1 MTNSNPTLAKPTN
14 RPTPAYE
21 LHRTPALT
29 LGGNSADKAS
39 APELANLHVG
49 KGLELKGKISSCDS
63 LVIEGNVEAEIES
76 GSLTVSETGQVK
88 GDAQVDEAEIEG
100 LFEGTLEVKGCL
112 IIRATGKV
120 TGIVHYGQLM
130 IDQGGRLIG
139 DVDVNPEKDTKNSAA
154 KKPDEK
160 TGEKADAKVGTH
172 KPVVA
177 AAE

>member
-1 MTNSNPTLAKPTN
+1 MTHSNSSAATSSTPTSTTGKSSERTTA
-14 RPTPAYE
+14 AYE
-21 LHRTPALT
+21 LRRTPAHT
-29 LGGNSADKAS
+29 LGGNTVEEV
-39 APELANLHVG
+39 PQLANLHVG

-88 GDAQVDEAEIEG
+88 GDAQVEEAEIEG

-120 TGIVHYGQLM
+120 SGIIHYGQLM

-139 DVDVNPEKDTKNSAA
+139 DVDVNPQK
-154 KKPDEK
+154 DEK
-160 TGEKADAKVGTH
+160 KSSTEKSPTEK
-172 KPVVA
+172 
-177 AAE
+177 

>member
-1 MTNSNPTLAKPTN
+1 MTHSSSPTANTSD
-14 RPTPAYE
+14 RTTPAYE
-21 LHRTPALT
+21 LRRTPVHT
-29 LGGNSADKAS
+29 LGGGSVNKAP

-120 TGIVHYGQLM
+120 SGTVHYGQLM

-139 DVDVNPEKDTKNSAA
+139 EVDVNTANDAQTSSTKKTSDATDTG
-154 KKPDEK
+154 KPI
-160 TGEKADAKVGTH
+160 
-172 KPVVA
+172 VA
-177 AAE
+177 AAG